1 MTPPINR
8 RGENTMTTDST
19 TELEFEEYYL
29 GDGRFLQVAI
39 DPDLDG
45 EIVEYAETDGSLD
58 EWIIG

>member
-1 MTPPINR
+1 
-8 RGENTMTTDST
+8 MTTDST

-45 EIVEYAETDGSLD
+45 EIVEYAETDGSLA
-58 EWIIG
+58 EWVIG